1 MSSPNIKVVPPF
13 SRTHNVVAGGVRSSK
28 HHHPASKSKKKKH
41 FVVVVV
47 ASKSKETSGGY
58 DPAFFISMME
68 EKSLPPK
75 RRKGDGDDGSKF
87 ASTSSTSSSL
97 LHAEET
103 MIASAGGVGG
113 VGELSSSREVS
124 FHTDISDDEDRE
136 GDDEYGKG
144 GYHRVSIGDRFGRGN
159 RYRVERKLGWG
170 HFSTVWIVSDLETQ
184 KNDERG
190 EKEDVDGSKEEN
202 ACETYA
208 LKIQKSASHYVEAA
222 RDEIEILKQIAS
234 GQKEKKDIKGEKEGE
249 ASKYSENAKHVVQ
262 LVDSFEH
269 KGANGT
275 HVCMV
280 FERLGDNLLTLI
292 KRYEYLGVPMQGVRR
307 IATGILKGLDYLHR
321 EREIIHTDLKPENVL
336 LTTILPPKMSKRSR
350 SSSSVMTIGVGK
362 ATTPTKMEQMTKDL
376 GNMNMPNTSYINN
389 NGEENTQQQIESK
402 RIEKRPRFSLSPEEL
417 DNLDVK
423 IVDLGNACWTYKQFT
438 SDIQTRQ
445 YRSPEVILGAKYGAS
460 CDIWSLACVIFELV
474 TGDVLFDPRSGET
487 HERDDDHLALM
498 MELAGKR
505 MPKKIALGG
514 KRSKDFF
521 NRSCDLRNI
530 KTLKFWTL
538 DRVFVEKYRL
548 DEDEAMDLTAF
559 LKPMLDFDP
568 KNRATAEELL
578 KHPWLSTY

>member
-1 MSSPNIKVVPPF
+1 
-13 SRTHNVVAGGVRSSK
+13 VA
-28 HHHPASKSKKKKH
+28 
-41 FVVVVV
+41 
-47 ASKSKETSGGY
+47 
-58 DPAFFISMME
+58 
-68 EKSLPPK
+68 
-75 RRKGDGDDGSKF
+75 
-87 ASTSSTSSSL
+87 
-97 LHAEET
+97 
-103 MIASAGGVGG
+103 
-113 VGELSSSREVS
+113 
-124 FHTDISDDEDRE
+124 
-136 GDDEYGKG
+136 
-144 GYHRVSIGDRFGRGN
+144 IGDRFHNN

-170 HFSTVWIVSDLETQ
+170 HFSTVWIVSDLK
-184 KNDERG
+184 KNEEGCSDVGKSDER
-190 EKEDVDGSKEEN
+190 KEEE
-202 ACETYA
+202 CDSYA

-234 GQKEKKDIKGEKEGE
+234 GQTKAAEDEEGVGNGGEN
-249 ASKYSENAKHVVQ
+249 AKYSENAKHVVR

-269 KGANGT
+269 RGANGT

-292 KRYEYLGVPMQGVRR
+292 KRYDYLGIPIRGVRK
-307 IATGILKGLDYLHR
+307 IAIGILKGLDYLHR

-336 LTTILPPKMSKRSR
+336 LTRFLPPKMSKRSR
-350 SSSSVMTIGVGK
+350 SSSSV
-362 ATTPTKMEQMTKDL
+362 ATLSQATPTKMEQMTKDL
-376 GNMNMPNTSYINN
+376 GNMNMPNNN
-389 NGEENTQQQIESK
+389 ANNTGNEDIAEEEEQKKKSNGGM
-402 RIEKRPRFSLSPEEL
+402 RRPRFSLSPEEL

-445 YRSPEVILGAKYGAS
+445 YRSPEVILGAKYGTA

-498 MELAGKR
+498 MELAGKKI
-505 MPKKIALGG
+505 PKKILLGG
-514 KRSKDFF
+514 KLSKVFF

-530 KTLKFWTL
+530 KNLKFWTL
-538 DRVFVEKYRL
+538 DRVLVEKYRL
-548 DEDEAMDLTAF
+548 DEDEAVALTAF

>member
-1 MSSPNIKVVPPF
+1 
-13 SRTHNVVAGGVRSSK
+13 
-28 HHHPASKSKKKKH
+28 
-41 FVVVVV
+41 
-47 ASKSKETSGGY
+47 
-58 DPAFFISMME
+58 
-68 EKSLPPK
+68 
-75 RRKGDGDDGSKF
+75 
-87 ASTSSTSSSL
+87 
-97 LHAEET
+97 

-184 KNDERG
+184 KNDERE

-402 RIEKRPRFSLSPEEL
+402 RIEKRPRFSLSLEEL

>member
-1 MSSPNIKVVPPF
+1 
-13 SRTHNVVAGGVRSSK
+13 
-28 HHHPASKSKKKKH
+28 
-41 FVVVVV
+41 
-47 ASKSKETSGGY
+47 
-58 DPAFFISMME
+58 ME
-68 EKSLPPK
+68 EEEEDHHRLRRAEACTLAGKPLPPK

-87 ASTSSTSSSL
+87 ASTSSSSSL
-97 LHAEET
+97 RAEET
-103 MIASAGGVGG
+103 MIARAGADDDGC
-113 VGELSSSREVS
+113 GELSSSQVS
-124 FHTDISDDEDRE
+124 DASDDEDRE

-144 GYHRVSIGDRFGRGN
+144 GYHRVSIGDRFGWGN

-184 KNDERG
+184 TKDTRE
-190 EKEDVDGSKEEN
+190 EKKDVDGSKEET
-202 ACETYA
+202 AWETYA

-234 GQKEKKDIKGEKEGE
+234 GQKEKRKEEKKDPKGEEEEEEEE
-249 ASKYSENAKHVVQ
+249 AFKYSENAKHVVQ

-336 LTTILPPKMSKRSR
+336 LTRILPPKMSKRSR

-389 NGEENTQQQIESK
+389 NGGENTQQQIESK
-402 RIEKRPRFSLSPEEL
+402 RIEKLPRFSLSPEEL

-548 DEDEAMDLTAF
+548 DEDEAIDLTAF

>member
-1 MSSPNIKVVPPF
+1 MSRLRVLHFFTFSATRAPQTTMVSAKPLPP
-13 SRTHNVVAGGVRSSK
+13 SK
-28 HHHPASKSKKKKH
+28 HHHSSETKGEEGENKDDAQREREPPQQQQPSKRASS
-41 FVVVVV
+41 
-47 ASKSKETSGGY
+47 AS
-58 DPAFFISMME
+58 PI
-68 EKSLPPK
+68 
-75 RRKGDGDDGSKF
+75 GDDDDGSPLLKRRSDSSRS
-87 ASTSSTSSSL
+87 ASSSSSSSARSSDVFTSASSSTSS
-97 LHAEET
+97 
-103 MIASAGGVGG
+103 
-113 VGELSSSREVS
+113 
-124 FHTDISDDEDRE
+124 DDDQDDRE

-144 GYHRVSIGDRFGRGN
+144 GYHRVAIGDRFHNN

-170 HFSTVWIVSDLETQ
+170 HFSTVWIVSDLK
-184 KNDERG
+184 KNEEGCSDVGKSDERN
-190 EKEDVDGSKEEN
+190 EE
-202 ACETYA
+202 EYDSYA

-234 GQKEKKDIKGEKEGE
+234 GQTKAEEDEEGVGNGGEN
-249 ASKYSENAKHVVQ
+249 AKYSENAKHVVR

-269 KGANGT
+269 RGANGT

-292 KRYEYLGVPMQGVRR
+292 KRYDYLGIPIRGVRK
-307 IATGILKGLDYLHR
+307 IAIGILKGLDYLHR

-336 LTTILPPKMSKRSR
+336 LTRFLPPKMSKRSR
-350 SSSSVMTIGVGK
+350 SSSSVAMMSQ
-362 ATTPTKMEQMTKDL
+362 ATPTKMEQMTKDL
-376 GNMNMPNTSYINN
+376 GNMNMPNNN
-389 NGEENTQQQIESK
+389 ANNTGTEDIAEEEEQKKKSDGGM
-402 RIEKRPRFSLSPEEL
+402 RRPRFSLSPEEL

-445 YRSPEVILGAKYGAS
+445 YRSPEVILGAKYGAA

-498 MELAGKR
+498 MELAGKK

-538 DRVFVEKYRL
+538 DRVLVEKYRL
-548 DEDEAMDLTAF
+548 DEDEAVELTAF

>member
-184 KNDERG
+184 KNDERE

-350 SSSSVMTIGVGK
+350 SSLSVMTIGVGK

>member
-1 MSSPNIKVVPPF
+1 M
-13 SRTHNVVAGGVRSSK
+13 
-28 HHHPASKSKKKKH
+28 
-41 FVVVVV
+41 
-47 ASKSKETSGGY
+47 
-58 DPAFFISMME
+58 
-68 EKSLPPK
+68 
-75 RRKGDGDDGSKF
+75 
-87 ASTSSTSSSL
+87 
-97 LHAEET
+97 
-103 MIASAGGVGG
+103 MIASAGGKIGG

-184 KNDERG
+184 KNDERE

-402 RIEKRPRFSLSPEEL
+402 RIQKRPRFSLSPEEL

-505 MPKKIALGG
+505 MPKKISLGG

>member
-1 MSSPNIKVVPPF
+1 MSSPIKVVPPF

-28 HHHPASKSKKKKH
+28 HHHPAPSKSKKKKH

-47 ASKSKETSGGY
+47 ASSKETSSGGY
-58 DPAFFISMME
+58 DAFFISMME

-97 LHAEET
+97 HAEET

-124 FHTDISDDEDRE
+124 FHTDVSDDEDRE

-184 KNDERG
+184 KNDERE

-474 TGDVLFDPRSGET
+474 TGDVLFDPRNGET

>member
-1 MSSPNIKVVPPF
+1 MSSPIKVVPPF

-47 ASKSKETSGGY
+47 VASSKETSSGGY
-58 DPAFFISMME
+58 DAFFISMME

-97 LHAEET
+97 HAEET
-103 MIASAGGVGG
+103 MMIASAGGKIGG

-144 GYHRVSIGDRFGRGN
+144 GYHRVSIGDTFRGH

-184 KNDERG
+184 KNDERE

>member
-1 MSSPNIKVVPPF
+1 
-13 SRTHNVVAGGVRSSK
+13 
-28 HHHPASKSKKKKH
+28 
-41 FVVVVV
+41 
-47 ASKSKETSGGY
+47 
-58 DPAFFISMME
+58 MME

-75 RRKGDGDDGSKF
+75 RRKGDGADDGSKF
-87 ASTSSTSSSL
+87 ASTSSTSSS

-184 KNDERG
+184 KNDERE

>member
-1 MSSPNIKVVPPF
+1 MSSPIKVVPPF

-28 HHHPASKSKKKKH
+28 HHHPAPSKSKKKKH

-47 ASKSKETSGGY
+47 ASSKETSSGGY
-58 DPAFFISMME
+58 DAFFISMME

-97 LHAEET
+97 HAEET
-103 MIASAGGVGG
+103 MIASAGGVGKS

-184 KNDERG
+184 KNDERE

-538 DRVFVEKYRL
+538 DRLFVEKYRL

>member
-1 MSSPNIKVVPPF
+1 MSSPIIKVVPPF

-47 ASKSKETSGGY
+47 ASSKETSSGGY
-58 DPAFFISMME
+58 DDAFFISME

-97 LHAEET
+97 HAEET

-124 FHTDISDDEDRE
+124 FHTDVSDDEDRE

-184 KNDERG
+184 KNDERE

>member
-1 MSSPNIKVVPPF
+1 
-13 SRTHNVVAGGVRSSK
+13 
-28 HHHPASKSKKKKH
+28 
-41 FVVVVV
+41 
-47 ASKSKETSGGY
+47 
-58 DPAFFISMME
+58 ME
-68 EKSLPPK
+68 EEEEACTLAGKPLPPK
-75 RRKGDGDDGSKF
+75 RRKGADGDDDGSKC
-87 ASTSSTSSSL
+87 ASTSSSSSSSL
-97 LHAEET
+97 RAEDET
-103 MIASAGGVGG
+103 MIARHTGADDD
-113 VGELSSSREVS
+113 ELSSSRQV
-124 FHTDISDDEDRE
+124 SDDASDDEEDRE

-144 GYHRVSIGDRFGRGN
+144 GYHRVSIGDRFGWGN

-184 KNDERG
+184 TKDTRE
-190 EKEDVDGSKEEN
+190 EKKDVDGSKEES
-202 ACETYA
+202 AWETYA

-234 GQKEKKDIKGEKEGE
+234 GQKEKRKAEKKDPKGEEE
-249 ASKYSENAKHVVQ
+249 EEEEEEETFKYSENAKHVVQ

-336 LTTILPPKMSKRSR
+336 LTRILPPKMSKRSR

-389 NGEENTQQQIESK
+389 NGGENTQQQIESK
-402 RIEKRPRFSLSPEEL
+402 RIEKLPRFSLSPEEL

>member
-1 MSSPNIKVVPPF
+1 
-13 SRTHNVVAGGVRSSK
+13 
-28 HHHPASKSKKKKH
+28 
-41 FVVVVV
+41 
-47 ASKSKETSGGY
+47 
-58 DPAFFISMME
+58 ME
-68 EKSLPPK
+68 EEEEEDHHRLRRAEACTLAGKPLPPKPK
-75 RRKGDGDDGSKF
+75 RRKGDGSKF
-87 ASTSSTSSSL
+87 STSSSSSSL
-97 LHAEET
+97 RAEET
-103 MIASAGGVGG
+103 MIARDGCR
-113 VGELSSSREVS
+113 ELSSSQVS
-124 FHTDISDDEDRE
+124 DASDDEDRE

-144 GYHRVSIGDRFGRGN
+144 GYHRVSIGDRFGWGN

-184 KNDERG
+184 TKDTRE
-190 EKEDVDGSKEEN
+190 EKKDVDGSKEET

-234 GQKEKKDIKGEKEGE
+234 GQKEKRKAEKKDPKGEEEEEEEEE
-249 ASKYSENAKHVVQ
+249 AFKYSENAKHVVQ

-336 LTTILPPKMSKRSR
+336 LTRILPPK
-350 SSSSVMTIGVGK
+350 
-362 ATTPTKMEQMTKDL
+362 MTKDL

-389 NGEENTQQQIESK
+389 NGGENTQQQIESK
-402 RIEKRPRFSLSPEEL
+402 RIEKLPRFSLSPEEL

-505 MPKKIALGG
+505 KPKKIALGG

>member
-1 MSSPNIKVVPPF
+1 
-13 SRTHNVVAGGVRSSK
+13 
-28 HHHPASKSKKKKH
+28 
-41 FVVVVV
+41 
-47 ASKSKETSGGY
+47 
-58 DPAFFISMME
+58 
-68 EKSLPPK
+68 
-75 RRKGDGDDGSKF
+75 
-87 ASTSSTSSSL
+87 
-97 LHAEET
+97 
-103 MIASAGGVGG
+103 MIARHTGADDD
-113 VGELSSSREVS
+113 ELSSSRQV
-124 FHTDISDDEDRE
+124 SDDASDDEEDRE

-144 GYHRVSIGDRFGRGN
+144 GYHRVSVGDRFGWGN

-184 KNDERG
+184 TKDTRE
-190 EKEDVDGSKEEN
+190 EKKDVDGSKEES
-202 ACETYA
+202 AWETYA

-234 GQKEKKDIKGEKEGE
+234 GQKEKRKAEKKDPKGEEEEEEEEEE
-249 ASKYSENAKHVVQ
+249 AFKYSENAKHVVQ

-336 LTTILPPKMSKRSR
+336 LTRILPPKMSKRSR

-389 NGEENTQQQIESK
+389 NGGENTQQQIESK
-402 RIEKRPRFSLSPEEL
+402 RIEKLPRFSLSPEEL